1 MKHRG
6 TKLRLLAAAIGVG
19 TCALAAVAWAGGI
32 AIDDVELDGGGPTVW
47 DPSNEENDFGDDCS
61 TPTQGQIYAA
71 ADDGEYD
78 GTDDGFDAGLVLL
91 VNGSSFVDGDGIGVV
106 SAEQLRVGPE
116 KLGKLRVTRTER
128 ALQGSPT
135 LRSLVKLK
143 STTKKKAVKAE
154 LLWGSDL
161 GSDELT
167 VVRGSSASPGAFLTT
182 ADRWVVTNDDA
193 VDPGD
198 PPVTHV
204 FYGKGKVKEKSTT
217 VPDAAT
223 PPGTEA
229 ATCVSAGFKV
239 RVPARKTRYLLF
251 FSEMNDP
258 GDNTSA
264 IEAAEKFDSK
274 RLSSQLRAGLS
285 KGVKKKIV
293 NWDLVKEKKGKK

>member
-1 MKHRG
+1 VLG
-6 TKLRLLAAAIGVG
+6 AVAVALGFVVAA
-19 TCALAAVAWAGGI
+19 AWAGG
-32 AIDDVELDGGGPTVW
+32 AVIDDVELNGGGPTIW

-61 TPTQGQIYAA
+61 TPTQGLIYAGV
-71 ADDGEYD
+71 DDGEYD

-91 VNGSSFVDGDGIGVV
+91 VNGSSFVDGDGSGDLG
-106 SAEQLRVGPE
+106 AEQLRVGPE
-116 KLGKLRVTRTER
+116 KLGKLKVTRTER

-143 STTKKKAVKAE
+143 NTKRKKAVKAE

-167 VVRGSSASPGAFLTT
+167 GVRGSSAAPAAFLTT
-182 ADRWVVTNDDA
+182 SDRWVVTSDDA

-204 FYGKGKVKEKSTT
+204 FYGKGKVKERSNT
-217 VPDAAT
+217 VPDTAT
-223 PPGTEA
+223 PPGDEA

-239 RVPARKTRYLLF
+239 KVPAHKTRYLLF

-258 GDNTSA
+258 DDNAGA

-274 RLSSQLRAGLS
+274 RLSRPLRTGLS
-285 KGVKKKIV
+285 KGVKKRIV
-293 NWDLVKEKKGKK
+293 NWDLVRD